1 MASLNTSTNGPSIK
15 SSYQS
20 VINGSTSSS
29 AVENSSTY
37 GYWVLFSVSSPLVNA
52 FQPDRG
58 GKESTLKVQTT
69 GEGEILDL
77 IEEFSE
83 GRIQF
88 AFVRVRDP
96 NTKLPK
102 FVLIGWC
109 GEGVPERTKG
119 YFTSHLATVSKIC
132 HGYHI
137 QINARSDRDIS
148 PEQIIQK
155 VSDASGAKYSGRSV
169 PSSSA
174 PSVSTRSVF
183 NPTQALRG
191 SETRQFANLHER
203 PGQNEINADDD
214 GWGADAPQ
222 ITQSKMQNVAS
233 SYKPT
238 KVNMAELI
246 SQKQT
251 TLPARSNT
259 KNDEKS
265 NIVKGGYQPVG
276 KVDISAIRAQAQSK
290 TDDRPTIIKGAYEPV
305 GKVDIAAIRSRAQK
319 PIHEDNPISSHAS
332 EPPTVSSAGVGSRS
346 ALTANRPTA
355 SLNSER
361 LTTLP
366 KPKVA
371 NKFGSSTSN
380 FSGTKAPTP
389 SAFGFKS
396 ASATTVQPSVGSTSK
411 KFADEGGKTPAQVWQ
426 EKKDRETKF
435 SGAGNPL
442 SSQASPSGNQSNR
455 GGEWKSGYTGKSWAP
470 VSIDP
475 TGKSSASSLGHQSTG
490 DDGRKDESFVPSTS
504 SVGTLRD
511 RIKSLTSHQ
520 ASEIQENTLSN
531 ESNLPPINISNRPI
545 ITIPS
550 PPPQLRTPTPENLE
564 KETSPI
570 RIALPKARVV
580 EADLKSFEKPYPSSA
595 PNMADLEIGDRG
607 NPVKEILDESR
618 PSIGNNSIEPVDTPS
633 NVPPSITGMI
643 AYIHYDYEKAEEN
656 ELELVEGEY
665 VTNIDMVDDDWWMG
679 TNSKGENGLFPSNYV
694 ELMEREAQNVDETI
708 PTSKSTLPVSSG
720 PTATALY
727 AYEAGEDNELS
738 FEEDDIITN
747 LEFPDEDW
755 WQGTL
760 KGNTGLFPSNYV
772 QLNE

>member
-20 VINGSTSSS
+20 VINGSTSSN
-29 AVENSSTY
+29 APENSSTY
-37 GYWVLFSVSSPLVNA
+37 GHWVLFSVSSPLVNA

-58 GKESTLKVQTT
+58 GKESILKVQTT
-69 GEGEILDL
+69 GDGELLDL
-77 IEEFSE
+77 IEDFSE

-88 AFVRVRDP
+88 AFVRVKDP

-132 HGYHI
+132 HVGVLFL
-137 QINARSDRDIS
+137 QRDIS

-155 VSDASGAKYSGRSV
+155 VSDASGAKYSGGSA
-169 PSSSA
+169 PSSSV

-191 SETRQFANLHER
+191 SETKNFANFHHR
-203 PGQNEINADDD
+203 PCQNEINADDD

-238 KVNMAELI
+238 KVNMAELT

-251 TLPARSNT
+251 TIPACSNT

-265 NIVKGGYQPVG
+265 NIIKGGYQPVG

-305 GKVDIAAIRSRAQK
+305 GKVDIAAI
-319 PIHEDNPISSHAS
+319 S
-332 EPPTVSSAGVGSRS
+332 ESVGSRS
-346 ALTANRPTA
+346 ALTTNRPTA

-361 LTTLP
+361 LTMLP

-389 SAFGFKS
+389 SAFGFQS

-435 SGAGNPL
+435 SETGNPV
-442 SSQASPSGNQSNR
+442 SSQASPSGKQSNR

-475 TGKSSASSLGHQSTG
+475 TGKSGASSLGHQSTG
-490 DDGRKDESFVPSTS
+490 DDGRKEESFIPSTS

-520 ASEIQENTLSN
+520 ASDIQENTPSN
-531 ESNLPPINISNRPI
+531 EAHLPPINISNRPN

-550 PPPQLRTPTPENLE
+550 PAPQLHSPTPENLE

-580 EADLKSFEKPYPSSA
+580 EANPKSPEKPNLSSA
-595 PNMADLEIGDRG
+595 PNMADLEISDRG
-607 NPVKEILDESR
+607 NLVKETLDESR
-618 PSIGNNSIEPVDTPS
+618 PSIINNSIEPVDISS
-633 NVPPSITGMI
+633 NVPPSTTGMI

-694 ELMEREAQNVDETI
+694 ELMERETHNVDETT
-708 PTSKSTLPVSSG
+708 PTSKLTLPVSSG